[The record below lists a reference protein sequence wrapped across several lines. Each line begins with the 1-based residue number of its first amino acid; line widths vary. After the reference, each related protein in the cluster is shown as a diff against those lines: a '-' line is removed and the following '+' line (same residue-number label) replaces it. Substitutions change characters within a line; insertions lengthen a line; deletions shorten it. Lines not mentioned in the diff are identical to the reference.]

1 MKNTVKKMIVLQVN
15 NLNKTFGEHTLFS
28 EVQFTLNQGDKAG
41 LVGANGSGKSTLL
54 KCITGQLVPELGEV
68 TLSTG
73 IRVGYLEQLPDLNR
87 DISVWDAVMQSFA
100 PIILMREQMQQ
111 LQQQIALD
119 GENVDGLLQRYAD
132 IIEAYERTDGYS
144 CEAKA
149 RKILIGLGFSMDMM
163 SRKISSFSG
172 GELTRLNL
180 ARLLAVEPEVLLL
193 DEPTNH
199 LDIVSVEWL
208 ESFLCAYRGTILVV
222 SHDRRFLD
230 QVTTRILDM
239 RQGRIK
245 SYSGNYSKMLEL
257 RSLED
262 LSQRRSYEKQQQE
275 IARQEEY
282 IRRFRAGIKAKQ
294 ARGRQSQLDRL
305 ERLEN
310 VNDEKTIGLWAIE
323 LKEISGDEVLVIDN
337 LSKSFDQNQL
347 FRHLNLLVRQGE
359 RLALLGANGSGKSTL
374 LNIIMGN
381 LSADSG
387 SVKIGSRV
395 TIGYFSQH
403 HESLNSE
410 NSVLDEIIY
419 STDITVGEA
428 RNVLG
433 RMLFYGDNVY
443 KKVAHLSGGE
453 KSRLALLKLYLSR
466 PNFLILDEPTNHLD
480 IDSREAVESML
491 INYPGT
497 ILFVSHDRYFIDRI
511 AMNISVIG
519 EEGLKTYLGNYSDNQ
534 ANLVWQKPVEAQNK
548 NIDSQSNAQQF
559 RLRRKE
565 EQRIQRR
572 MEKELEQLEK
582 DIQILEQRQ
591 GELHGQLS
599 DKDIFADMN
608 IVPILSDELQEIEN
622 RLQDLYQDWA
632 DLAEYLQDFVCQSND
647 LTKS

>member
-1 MKNTVKKMIVLQVN
+1 MIVLQVN
-15 NLNKTFGEHTLFS
+15 NLNKTYGEHTLFS

-41 LVGANGSGKSTLL
+41 LVGTNGSGKSTLL
-54 KCITGQLVPELGEV
+54 KCIAGQLVPDQGEV
-68 TLSTG
+68 TVSTG
-73 IRVGYLEQLPDLNR
+73 IKPGYLEQLPDLNK
-87 DISVWDAVMQSFA
+87 DISIWDAVMQSFA

-111 LQQQIALD
+111 LQQQIATGGKD
-119 GENVDGLLQRYAD
+119 VDGLLQRYAD
-132 IIEAYERTDGYS
+132 VVETYERADGYA

-149 RKILIGLGFSMDMM
+149 RKILIGLGFFMDMM

-180 ARLLAVEPEVLLL
+180 ARLLAAEPEVLLL

-208 ESFLCAYRGTILVV
+208 ENFLCAFRGTLLVV

-230 QVTTRILDM
+230 RVTTRILDL
-239 RQGRIK
+239 REGQVK
-245 SYSGNYSKMLEL
+245 SYAGNYSKMLEL
-257 RSLED
+257 RAVED
-262 LSQRRSYEKQQQE
+262 VSKRRSYEKQQQE

-282 IRRFRAGIKAKQ
+282 IRRFQAGIKAKQ

-310 VNDEKTIGLWAIE
+310 VSNETTMGSWTFE
-323 LKEISGDEVLVIDN
+323 LMETSGDEVLVIDN
-337 LSKSFDQNQL
+337 ISKSFDNDQL
-347 FRHLNLLVRQGE
+347 FRQVNLLLRKGE
-359 RLALLGANGSGKSTL
+359 RLALLGPNGSGKSTL

-387 SVKIGSRV
+387 SVRIGSRV

-403 HESLNSE
+403 HESLNPD
-410 NSVLDEIIY
+410 NSVLDEIVY

-428 RNVLG
+428 RNILG
-433 RMLFYGDNVY
+433 RMLFSGDDVY
-443 KKVAHLSGGE
+443 KKVDHLSGGE

-491 INYPGT
+491 SNYPGT
-497 ILFVSHDRYFIDRI
+497 IIFVSHDRYFIDRI
-511 AMNISVIG
+511 AMNIAVIG

-534 ANLVWQKPVEAQNK
+534 SSLVWQKPVEAQNK
-548 NIDSQSNAQQF
+548 NADSPGNAQQF
-559 RLRRKE
+559 RLQKKE
-565 EQRIQRR
+565 EQRIKRR

-582 DIQILEQRQ
+582 DIHDFEQRQ
-591 GELHGQLS
+591 DELHEQLS
-599 DKDIFADMN
+599 DEAVFADMN
-608 IVPILSDELQEIEN
+608 IVPILSAGLQEIEI
-622 RLQDLYQDWA
+622 RLQVLYQDWA
-632 DLAEYLQDFVCQSND
+632 DLAERLHDFESE
-647 LTKS
+647 SE

>member
-1 MKNTVKKMIVLQVN
+1 MIVLQVKD
-15 NLNKTFGEHTLFS
+15 LNKTFGEHTLFS
-28 EVQFTLNQGDKAG
+28 EVQFTLNQGDKVG

-54 KCITGQLVPELGEV
+54 KCISRQLVPDLGEV

-73 IRVGYLEQLPDLNR
+73 IRAGYLEQLPDLNE

-100 PIILMREQMQQ
+100 TIILMREQMQQ
-111 LQQQIALD
+111 LQQQIALGGKD
-119 GENVDGLLQRYAD
+119 VDGLLQRYAD
-132 IIEAYERTDGYS
+132 VIEAYERADGYS

-149 RKILIGLGFSMDMM
+149 RKILIGLGFSIDMM

-180 ARLLAVEPEVLLL
+180 ARLLVLEPEVLLL

-199 LDIVSVEWL
+199 LDIGSVEWL

-222 SHDRRFLD
+222 AHDRWFLD
-230 QVTTRILDM
+230 QVTTRILDL
-239 RQGRIK
+239 RQGQIK
-245 SYSGNYSKMLEL
+245 SYPGNYSKMLEL
-257 RSLED
+257 RAVED
-262 LSQRRSYEKQQQE
+262 VSQQKSYEKQQQE

-294 ARGRQSQLDRL
+294 ARGRQLQLDRL

-310 VNDEKTIGLWAIE
+310 VNDEKTIGSWDFQ
-323 LKEISGDEVLVIDN
+323 LKETSGDKVLVIDN

-359 RLALLGANGSGKSTL
+359 RLALLGTNGSGKSTL

-403 HESLNSE
+403 HESLNPD

-433 RMLFYGDNVY
+433 RMLFHGDDVY

-480 IDSREAVESML
+480 IDSRETVESML

-511 AMNISVIG
+511 TMNIAVIG

-534 ANLVWQKPVEAQNK
+534 VNLVWQKPVEAQNK
-548 NIDSQSNAQQF
+548 NTDSRSNAQQF
-559 RLRRKE
+559 RLQKKE

-591 GELHGQLS
+591 DQLHEQLS
-599 DKDIFADMN
+599 DETVFADMN
-608 IVPILSDELQEIEN
+608 IVPILSTELQEIET
-622 RLQDLYQDWA
+622 RLQVLYQDWA
-632 DLAEYLQDFVCQSND
+632 DQAEHLHDLVSQSND
-647 LTKS
+647 LTNHNA

>member
-1 MKNTVKKMIVLQVN
+1 MIVLQVN
-15 NLNKTFGEHTLFS
+15 NLKKTFGEHTLFS
-28 EVQFTLNQGDKAG
+28 EVQFTLNQGDKVG

-54 KCITGQLVPELGEV
+54 KCIAGQLVPDLGEV

-73 IRVGYLEQLPDLNR
+73 IRAGYLEQLPDLNE

-111 LQQQIALD
+111 LQQQIALGGKD
-119 GENVDGLLQRYAD
+119 VDGLLQRYAD
-132 IIEAYERTDGYS
+132 VIEAYERADGYA

-149 RKILIGLGFSMDMM
+149 RKILIGLGFSLDMM
-163 SRKISSFSG
+163 SRRISSFSG

-180 ARLLAVEPEVLLL
+180 ARLLAFEPEVLLL

-199 LDIVSVEWL
+199 LDIGSVEWL

-222 SHDRRFLD
+222 AHDRRFLD
-230 QVTTRILDM
+230 QVTTRILDLK
-239 RQGRIK
+239 QGQVK
-245 SYSGNYSKMLEL
+245 SYPGNYSKMLEL
-257 RSLED
+257 RAVED
-262 LSQRRSYEKQQQE
+262 VSQRRSYEKQQQE
-275 IARQEEY
+275 IACQEEY

-294 ARGRQSQLDRL
+294 ARGRQLQLDRL

-310 VNDEKTIGLWAIE
+310 INDDKTIGSWTFQ
-323 LKEISGDEVLVIDN
+323 LKETSGDEVLVIDN

-359 RLALLGANGSGKSTL
+359 RLALLGTNGSGKSTL

-381 LSADSG
+381 LSADFG

-403 HESLNSE
+403 HESLNPD

-433 RMLFYGDNVY
+433 RMLFHGDDVY

-480 IDSREAVESML
+480 IDSRETVESML

-511 AMNISVIG
+511 AMNIAVIG

-534 ANLVWQKPVEAQNK
+534 VNLVWQKPVEAQNK
-548 NIDSQSNAQQF
+548 NTDSRSNAQQF
-559 RLRRKE
+559 RLQKKE

-591 GELHGQLS
+591 DQLHEQLS
-599 DKDIFADMN
+599 DETVFADMN
-608 IVPILSDELQEIEN
+608 IVPILSTELQEIET
-622 RLQDLYQDWA
+622 RLQVLYQDWA
-632 DLAEYLQDFVCQSND
+632 DQAEHLHDLVSQSND
-647 LTKS
+647 LTNHNA

>member
-1 MKNTVKKMIVLQVN
+1 
-15 NLNKTFGEHTLFS
+15 
-28 EVQFTLNQGDKAG
+28 
-41 LVGANGSGKSTLL
+41 
-54 KCITGQLVPELGEV
+54 
-68 TLSTG
+68 
-73 IRVGYLEQLPDLNR
+73 
-87 DISVWDAVMQSFA
+87 
-100 PIILMREQMQQ
+100 
-111 LQQQIALD
+111 
-119 GENVDGLLQRYAD
+119 
-132 IIEAYERTDGYS
+132 
-144 CEAKA
+144 
-149 RKILIGLGFSMDMM
+149 
-163 SRKISSFSG
+163 
-172 GELTRLNL
+172 
-180 ARLLAVEPEVLLL
+180 
-193 DEPTNH
+193 
-199 LDIVSVEWL
+199 
-208 ESFLCAYRGTILVV
+208 
-222 SHDRRFLD
+222 LD
-230 QVTTRILDM
+230 QVTTRILDLK
-239 RQGRIK
+239 QGQVK
-245 SYSGNYSKMLEL
+245 SYPGNYSKMLEL
-257 RSLED
+257 RAVED
-262 LSQRRSYEKQQQE
+262 VSQRRSYEKQQQE
-275 IARQEEY
+275 IACQEEY

-294 ARGRQSQLDRL
+294 ARGRQLQLDRL

-310 VNDEKTIGLWAIE
+310 INDDKTIGSWTFQ
-323 LKEISGDEVLVIDN
+323 LKETSGDEVLVIDN

-403 HESLNSE
+403 HESLNPD

-433 RMLFYGDNVY
+433 RMLFHGDDVY

-480 IDSREAVESML
+480 IDSRETVESML

-511 AMNISVIG
+511 AMNIAVIG

-534 ANLVWQKPVEAQNK
+534 VNLVWQKPVEAQNK
-548 NIDSQSNAQQF
+548 NTDSRSNAQQF
-559 RLRRKE
+559 RLQKKE

-591 GELHGQLS
+591 DQLHEQLS
-599 DKDIFADMN
+599 DENVFADMN
-608 IVPILSDELQEIEN
+608 IVPILSAELQEIET
-622 RLQDLYQDWA
+622 RLQVLYQDWA
-632 DLAEYLQDFVCQSND
+632 DLAEHLHDFVSQSND
-647 LTKS
+647 LTNHNA

>member
-1 MKNTVKKMIVLQVN
+1 MIVLQVN
-15 NLNKTFGEHTLFS
+15 NLKKTFGEHTLFS
-28 EVQFTLNQGDKAG
+28 EVQFTLNQGDKVG

-54 KCITGQLVPELGEV
+54 KCIAGQLVPDLGEV

-73 IRVGYLEQLPDLNR
+73 IRAGYLEQLPDLNE

-111 LQQQIALD
+111 LQQQIALGGKD
-119 GENVDGLLQRYAD
+119 VDGLLQRYAD
-132 IIEAYERTDGYS
+132 VIEAYERADGYA

-149 RKILIGLGFSMDMM
+149 RKILIGLGFSLDMM
-163 SRKISSFSG
+163 SRRISSFSG

-180 ARLLAVEPEVLLL
+180 ARLLAFEPEVLLL

-199 LDIVSVEWL
+199 LDIGSVEWL

-222 SHDRRFLD
+222 AHDRRFLD
-230 QVTTRILDM
+230 QVTTRILDLK
-239 RQGRIK
+239 QGQVK
-245 SYSGNYSKMLEL
+245 SYPGNYSKMLEL
-257 RSLED
+257 RAVED
-262 LSQRRSYEKQQQE
+262 ISQRRSYEKQQQE
-275 IARQEEY
+275 IACQEEY

-310 VNDEKTIGLWAIE
+310 VNDDKTIGSWTFQ
-323 LKEISGDEVLVIDN
+323 LKETSGDEVLVIDN
-337 LSKSFDQNQL
+337 LSKSFDQIQL
-347 FRHLNLLVRQGE
+347 FRRLNLLMRQGE

-381 LSADSG
+381 LSADFG

-403 HESLNSE
+403 HESLNPD

-433 RMLFYGDNVY
+433 RMLFYGDDVY

-480 IDSREAVESML
+480 IDSRETVESML

-511 AMNISVIG
+511 AMNIAVIG

-534 ANLVWQKPVEAQNK
+534 VNLVWQKPVEAQNK
-548 NIDSQSNAQQF
+548 NTDSRSNAQQF
-559 RLRRKE
+559 RLQKKE

-591 GELHGQLS
+591 DQLHEQLS
-599 DKDIFADMN
+599 DETVFADMN
-608 IVPILSDELQEIEN
+608 IVPILSTELQEIET
-622 RLQDLYQDWA
+622 RLQVLYQDWA
-632 DLAEYLQDFVCQSND
+632 DQAEHLHDLVSQSND
-647 LTKS
+647 LTNHNA

>member
-1 MKNTVKKMIVLQVN
+1 MIVLQVN
-15 NLNKTFGEHTLFS
+15 NLKKTFGEHTLFS
-28 EVQFTLNQGDKAG
+28 EVQFTLNQGDKVG

-54 KCITGQLVPELGEV
+54 KCIAGQLVPDLGEV

-73 IRVGYLEQLPDLNR
+73 IRAGYLEQLPDLNE

-111 LQQQIALD
+111 LQQQIALGGKD
-119 GENVDGLLQRYAD
+119 VDGLLQRYAD
-132 IIEAYERTDGYS
+132 VIEAYERADGYA

-149 RKILIGLGFSMDMM
+149 RKILIGLGFSLDMM
-163 SRKISSFSG
+163 SRRISSFSG

-180 ARLLAVEPEVLLL
+180 ARLLAFEPEVLLL

-199 LDIVSVEWL
+199 LDIGSVEWL

-222 SHDRRFLD
+222 AHDRRFLD
-230 QVTTRILDM
+230 QVTTRILDLK
-239 RQGRIK
+239 QGQVK
-245 SYSGNYSKMLEL
+245 SYPGNYSKMLEL
-257 RSLED
+257 RAVED
-262 LSQRRSYEKQQQE
+262 VSQRRSYEKQQQE
-275 IARQEEY
+275 IACQEEY

-294 ARGRQSQLDRL
+294 ARGRQLQLDRL

-310 VNDEKTIGLWAIE
+310 INDDKTIGSWTFQ
-323 LKEISGDEVLVIDN
+323 LKETSGDEVLVIDN

-359 RLALLGANGSGKSTL
+359 RLALLGTNGSGKSTL

-381 LSADSG
+381 LSADFG

-403 HESLNSE
+403 HESLNPD

-433 RMLFYGDNVY
+433 RMLFHGDDVY

-480 IDSREAVESML
+480 IDSRETVESML

-511 AMNISVIG
+511 AMNIAVIG

-534 ANLVWQKPVEAQNK
+534 VNLVWQKPVEAQNK
-548 NIDSQSNAQQF
+548 NTDSRSNAQQF
-559 RLRRKE
+559 RLQKKE

-591 GELHGQLS
+591 DQLHEQLS
-599 DKDIFADMN
+599 DETVFADMN
-608 IVPILSDELQEIEN
+608 IVPILSTELQEIET
-622 RLQDLYQDWA
+622 RLQVLYVDWA
-632 DLAEYLQDFVCQSND
+632 DQAEHLHDLVSQSND
-647 LTKS
+647 LTNHNA

>member
-1 MKNTVKKMIVLQVN
+1 MIVLQVN
-15 NLNKTFGEHTLFS
+15 NLKKTFGEHTLFS
-28 EVQFTLNQGDKAG
+28 EVQFTLNQGDKVG

-54 KCITGQLVPELGEV
+54 KCIAGQLVPDLGEV

-73 IRVGYLEQLPDLNR
+73 IRAGYLEQLPDLNE

-111 LQQQIALD
+111 LQQQIALGGKD
-119 GENVDGLLQRYAD
+119 VDGLLQRYAD
-132 IIEAYERTDGYS
+132 VIEAYERADGYA

-149 RKILIGLGFSMDMM
+149 RKILIGLGFSLDMM
-163 SRKISSFSG
+163 SRRISSFSG

-180 ARLLAVEPEVLLL
+180 ARLLAFEPEVLLL

-199 LDIVSVEWL
+199 LDIGSVEWL

-222 SHDRRFLD
+222 AHDRRFLD
-230 QVTTRILDM
+230 QVTTRILDLK
-239 RQGRIK
+239 QGQVK
-245 SYSGNYSKMLEL
+245 SYPGNYSKMLEL
-257 RSLED
+257 RAVED
-262 LSQRRSYEKQQQE
+262 VSQRRSYEKQQQE
-275 IARQEEY
+275 IACQEEY

-294 ARGRQSQLDRL
+294 ARGRQLQLDRL

-310 VNDEKTIGLWAIE
+310 VNDEKTIGSWTFQ
-323 LKEISGDEVLVIDN
+323 LKETSGDEVLVIDN

-359 RLALLGANGSGKSTL
+359 RLALLGTNGSGKSTL

-381 LSADSG
+381 LSADFG

-403 HESLNSE
+403 HESLNPD

-433 RMLFYGDNVY
+433 RMLFHGDDVY

-480 IDSREAVESML
+480 IDSRETVESML

-511 AMNISVIG
+511 AMNIAVIG

-534 ANLVWQKPVEAQNK
+534 VNLVWQKPVEAQNK
-548 NIDSQSNAQQF
+548 NTDSRSNAQQF
-559 RLRRKE
+559 RLQKKE

-591 GELHGQLS
+591 DQLHEQLS
-599 DKDIFADMN
+599 DETVFADMN
-608 IVPILSDELQEIEN
+608 IVPILSTELQEIET
-622 RLQDLYQDWA
+622 RLQVLYQDWA
-632 DLAEYLQDFVCQSND
+632 DQAEHLHDLVSQSND
-647 LTKS
+647 LTNHNA

>member
-1 MKNTVKKMIVLQVN
+1 MIVLQVN
-15 NLNKTFGEHTLFS
+15 NLKKTFGEHTLFS
-28 EVQFTLNQGDKAG
+28 EVQFTLNQGDKVG

-54 KCITGQLVPELGEV
+54 KCIAGQLVPDLGEV

-73 IRVGYLEQLPDLNR
+73 IRAGYLEQLPDLNE

-111 LQQQIALD
+111 LQQQIALGGKD
-119 GENVDGLLQRYAD
+119 VDGLLQRYAD
-132 IIEAYERTDGYS
+132 VIEAYERADGYA

-149 RKILIGLGFSMDMM
+149 RKILIGLGFSLDMM
-163 SRKISSFSG
+163 SRRISSFSG

-180 ARLLAVEPEVLLL
+180 ARLLAFEPEVLLL

-199 LDIVSVEWL
+199 LDIGSVEWL

-222 SHDRRFLD
+222 AHDRRFLD
-230 QVTTRILDM
+230 QVTTRILDLK
-239 RQGRIK
+239 QGQVK
-245 SYSGNYSKMLEL
+245 SYPGNYSKMLEL
-257 RSLED
+257 RAVED
-262 LSQRRSYEKQQQE
+262 ISQRRSYEKQQQE
-275 IARQEEY
+275 IACQEEY

-310 VNDEKTIGLWAIE
+310 VNDEKTIGSWTFQ
-323 LKEISGDEVLVIDN
+323 LKETSGDEVLVIDN
-337 LSKSFDQNQL
+337 LSKSFDQIQL
-347 FRHLNLLVRQGE
+347 FRRLNLLMRQGE

-403 HESLNSE
+403 HESLNPD

-433 RMLFYGDNVY
+433 RMLFYGDDVY

-480 IDSREAVESML
+480 IDSRETVESML

-511 AMNISVIG
+511 AMNIAVIG

-534 ANLVWQKPVEAQNK
+534 VNLVWQKPVEAQNK
-548 NIDSQSNAQQF
+548 NTDSRSNAQQF
-559 RLRRKE
+559 RLQKKE

-591 GELHGQLS
+591 DQLHEQLS
-599 DKDIFADMN
+599 DETVFADMN
-608 IVPILSDELQEIEN
+608 IVPILSTELQEIET
-622 RLQDLYQDWA
+622 RLQVLYQDWA
-632 DLAEYLQDFVCQSND
+632 DQAEHLHDLVSQSND
-647 LTKS
+647 LTNHNA

>member
-1 MKNTVKKMIVLQVN
+1 MIVLQVN
-15 NLNKTFGEHTLFS
+15 NLKKTFGEHTLFS
-28 EVQFTLNQGDKAG
+28 EVQFTLNQGDKVG

-54 KCITGQLVPELGEV
+54 KCIAGQLVPDLGEV

-73 IRVGYLEQLPDLNR
+73 IRAGYLEQLPDLNE

-111 LQQQIALD
+111 LQQQIALGGKD
-119 GENVDGLLQRYAD
+119 VDGLLQRYAD
-132 IIEAYERTDGYS
+132 VIEAYERADGYA

-149 RKILIGLGFSMDMM
+149 RKILIGLGFSLDMM
-163 SRKISSFSG
+163 SRRISSFSG

-180 ARLLAVEPEVLLL
+180 ARLLAFEPEVLLL

-199 LDIVSVEWL
+199 LDIGSVEWL

-222 SHDRRFLD
+222 AHDRRFLD
-230 QVTTRILDM
+230 QVTTRILDLK
-239 RQGRIK
+239 QGQVK
-245 SYSGNYSKMLEL
+245 SYPGNYSKMLEL
-257 RSLED
+257 RAVED
-262 LSQRRSYEKQQQE
+262 ISQRRSYEKQQQE
-275 IARQEEY
+275 IACQEEY

-310 VNDEKTIGLWAIE
+310 VNDEKTIGSWTFQ
-323 LKEISGDEVLVIDN
+323 LKETSGDEVLVIDN
-337 LSKSFDQNQL
+337 LSKSFDQIQL
-347 FRHLNLLVRQGE
+347 FRRLNLLMRQGE

-403 HESLNSE
+403 HESLNPD

-433 RMLFYGDNVY
+433 RMLFHGDDVY

-480 IDSREAVESML
+480 IDSRETVESML

-511 AMNISVIG
+511 AMNIAVIG

-534 ANLVWQKPVEAQNK
+534 ANLLWQKPIQDQNK
-548 NIDSQSNAQQF
+548 NADSQSNAQQF
-559 RLRRKE
+559 RLQKKE

-591 GELHGQLS
+591 DQLHEQLS
-599 DKDIFADMN
+599 DETVFADMN
-608 IVPILSDELQEIEN
+608 IVPILSTELQEIET
-622 RLQDLYQDWA
+622 RLQVLYQDWA
-632 DLAEYLQDFVCQSND
+632 DQAEHLHDLVSQSND
-647 LTKS
+647 LTNHNA

>member
-1 MKNTVKKMIVLQVN
+1 MIVLQVK

-28 EVQFTLNQGDKAG
+28 EVQFTLNQGDKVG

-54 KCITGQLVPELGEV
+54 KCIAGQLVPDLGEV

-73 IRVGYLEQLPDLNR
+73 IRAGYLEQLPDLNE

-111 LQQQIALD
+111 LQQQIALGGKD
-119 GENVDGLLQRYAD
+119 VDGLLQRYAD
-132 IIEAYERTDGYS
+132 VIEAYERADGYA

-149 RKILIGLGFSMDMM
+149 RKILIGLGFSLDMM
-163 SRKISSFSG
+163 SRRISSFSG

-180 ARLLAVEPEVLLL
+180 ARLLAFEPEVLLL

-199 LDIVSVEWL
+199 LDIGSVEWL

-222 SHDRRFLD
+222 AHDRRFLD
-230 QVTTRILDM
+230 QVTTRILDL
-239 RQGRIK
+239 RQGQIK
-245 SYSGNYSKMLEL
+245 SYPGNYSKMLEL
-257 RSLED
+257 RAVED
-262 LSQRRSYEKQQQE
+262 VSKRRSYEKQQQE

-310 VNDEKTIGLWAIE
+310 VNDEKTIGSWTFQ
-323 LKEISGDEVLVIDN
+323 LKETSGDEVLVIDN
-337 LSKSFDQNQL
+337 LSKSFDQIQL
-347 FRHLNLLVRQGE
+347 FRRLNLLMRQGE

-403 HESLNSE
+403 HESLNPD

-433 RMLFYGDNVY
+433 RMLFHGDDVY

-480 IDSREAVESML
+480 IDSRETVESML

-511 AMNISVIG
+511 AMNIAVIG

-534 ANLVWQKPVEAQNK
+534 VNLVWQKPVEAQNK
-548 NIDSQSNAQQF
+548 NTDSRSNAQQF
-559 RLRRKE
+559 RLQKKE

-591 GELHGQLS
+591 DELHEQLS
-599 DKDIFADMN
+599 DENVFADMN
-608 IVPILSDELQEIEN
+608 IVPILSAELQEIET
-622 RLQDLYQDWA
+622 RLQVLYQDWA
-632 DLAEYLQDFVCQSND
+632 DLAEHLHDFVSQSND
-647 LTKS
+647 LTNHNA

>member
-1 MKNTVKKMIVLQVN
+1 MIVLQVK

-28 EVQFTLNQGDKAG
+28 EVQFTLNQGDKVG

-54 KCITGQLVPELGEV
+54 KCIAGQLVPDLGEV

-73 IRVGYLEQLPDLNR
+73 IRAGYLEQLPDLNE

-111 LQQQIALD
+111 LQQQIALGGKD
-119 GENVDGLLQRYAD
+119 VDGLLQRYAD
-132 IIEAYERTDGYS
+132 VIEAYERADGYA

-149 RKILIGLGFSMDMM
+149 RKILIGLGFSLDMM
-163 SRKISSFSG
+163 SRRISSFSG

-180 ARLLAVEPEVLLL
+180 ARLLAFEPEVLLL

-199 LDIVSVEWL
+199 LDIGSVEWL

-222 SHDRRFLD
+222 AHDRRFLD
-230 QVTTRILDM
+230 QVTTRILDLK
-239 RQGRIK
+239 QGQVK
-245 SYSGNYSKMLEL
+245 SYPGNYSKMLEL
-257 RSLED
+257 RAVED
-262 LSQRRSYEKQQQE
+262 ISQRRSYEKQQQE
-275 IARQEEY
+275 IACQEEY

-310 VNDEKTIGLWAIE
+310 VNDEKTIGSWTFQ
-323 LKEISGDEVLVIDN
+323 LKETSGDEVLVIDN
-337 LSKSFDQNQL
+337 LSKSFDQIQL
-347 FRHLNLLVRQGE
+347 FRRLNLLMRQGE

-403 HESLNSE
+403 HESLNPD

-433 RMLFYGDNVY
+433 RMLFHGDDVY

-480 IDSREAVESML
+480 IDSRETVESML

-511 AMNISVIG
+511 AMNIAVIG

-534 ANLVWQKPVEAQNK
+534 VNLVWQKPVEAQNK
-548 NIDSQSNAQQF
+548 NTDSRSNAQQF
-559 RLRRKE
+559 RLQKKE

-591 GELHGQLS
+591 DELHEQLS
-599 DKDIFADMN
+599 DENVFADMN
-608 IVPILSDELQEIEN
+608 IVPILSAELQEIET
-622 RLQDLYQDWA
+622 RLQVLYQDWA
-632 DLAEYLQDFVCQSND
+632 DQAEHLHDLVSQSND
-647 LTKS
+647 LTNHNA